1 MPCHP
6 PCVDGSI
13 RDHSGTPV
21 CSTRFE
27 RTAPERLGRGPHT
40 RTARALRSEL
50 SRSDPV
56 SDQWGTGTPMAGCVA
71 CRFSHD
77 AMYAFGCLSQH
88 FPRCLPER
96 KCTTAC
102 DAMRAASEMVARA
115 ASRGRR
121 RKTKQLYIYIYKHLG
136 YIRGGDIVVWWLYVT
151 IVVYYIYYIHPGG
164 HVGSNM
170 AFGPFWGSSSIPL
183 SSTRGVTT
191 SSAGLRPLW
200 SCAELQFQVSRSH
213 AVGMTR
219 PPKAAARGVLASLTL
234 LRRGHFH
241 M

>member
-1 MPCHP
+1 MDPYGIIQEPLCVRPVSSELHPNVWVEVLTPELLVLSAPNSVGATLSQISGGQAPQWPGAWHAAFHTMPCTLLVASVNTSP
-6 PCVDGSI
+6 GAFRRGSAPLLVMQCV
-13 RDHSGTPV
+13 
-21 CSTRFE
+21 
-27 RTAPERLGRGPHT
+27 
-40 RTARALRSEL
+40 LRQRWLREL
-50 SRSDPV
+50 QV
-56 SDQWGTGTPMAGCVA
+56 EEGGG
-71 CRFSHD
+71 
-77 AMYAFGCLSQH
+77 
-88 FPRCLPER
+88 
-96 KCTTAC
+96 
-102 DAMRAASEMVARA
+102 
-115 ASRGRR
+115 
-121 RKTKQLYIYIYKHLG
+121 KQNNYIYIYKHLG